1 MTSSTA
7 MSISSGQPPGQPGH
21 QPVVDGEGDKAVGG
35 KGGGHIGIKI
45 ALRNCVSLVTGTKS
59 AAVN

>member
-1 MTSSTA
+1 